1 MTREMSDARLQ
12 GVLELSP
19 MRRHAW
25 FLQRAREL
33 GEVWGLY
40 LEGWAL
46 AVDEEGRDVLPL
58 WPTPEAARLCA
69 TRMWAG
75 YEPQRIPLSE
85 LLEELLP
92 ELAQEGIPV
101 GVFFTPGGQG
111 WPVEPGELRTQLLGA
126 ASA

>member
-1 MTREMSDARLQ
+1 MTREMSDAKLG

-19 MRRHAW
+19 PRRHAW
-25 FLQRAREL
+25 FLQRARET

-58 WPTPEAARLCA
+58 WPTQETAGLCA

-75 YEPQRIPLSE
+75 YEPQRIPLVE
-85 LLEELLP
+85 LLDELLP
-92 ELAQEGIPV
+92 ELAREGIPV

-111 WPVEPGELRTQLLGA
+111 WPVEAAELRTQLVGG

>member
-1 MTREMSDARLQ
+1 MKREMSDARLE

-19 MRRHAW
+19 SRRHAW
-25 FLQRAREL
+25 FLQRAREA

-58 WPTPEAARLCA
+58 WATPETARLCA

-75 YEPQRIPLSE
+75 YEPQRIA
-85 LLEELLP
+85 LEELVDELLP
-92 ELAQEGIPV
+92 QLAQEGIGV

-111 WPVEPGELRTQLLGA
+111 WPVAAAELRTQLVGG